1 MVDLLPGPCRRS
13 GIGQDPS
20 PLAAYDAP
28 QSAHI
33 LAAIPNQPSHVSWMG
48 MTVEDGTFGVG
59 EQQDL
64 GFNRMIYES
73 ADY

>member
-1 MVDLLPGPCRRS
+1 
-13 GIGQDPS
+13 
-20 PLAAYDAP
+20 
-28 QSAHI
+28 
-33 LAAIPNQPSHVSWMG
+33 MG